1 MTKMS
6 QSQNEL
12 DTIRQRARQAV
23 EYYKRQVNSAS
34 TDNTAAG
41 RSNPSASP
49 VATTSYHRPF
59 EKDHVQDQYER
70 VGGQLQGQRSSMEDM
85 LHGGVA
91 PASSNSFYRAKMK
104 AGIIDMRSSY
114 NERIGSGSARQR
126 SRTFHGPHTGRTRTH
141 TYAVDPQKA
150 KPSARVMGKPK
161 DPPPPPQRPQNLA
174 SPPSPSPPQ
183 HYPHHPAAVTTRVGG
198 TRRNSR
204 GLYRSNSNLE
214 MDSVECVEDDLLPV
228 ALHREYGST
237 SSLDLLASNQ
247 DNYADMLKDFKN
259 GNPQPREPRLRQLLQ
274 QQQKTMNGTAE
285 KDEDEGSDHGKS
297 KSKSKSKER
306 KTRAK
311 SITGD
316 SSSASILKK
325 LRGGSSKHEAG
336 DASSKSED
344 KCNEDSASEEK
355 FRQKVFVH
363 FDCQSVG
370 VRLNKSSQLHTP
382 ASYMKNTTT
391 GASAASVKRNS
402 YAVSSDKDIADATDD
417 DDAGDGKNSDMVR
430 SCPFFRNEIGG
441 ESEDMVSLTK
451 LTSYKHI
458 ASSQTSGSPGSS
470 QSAMSSPPFLRH
482 PACCGVAILDS
493 SKSPSGQILPPLV
506 MHCGHVIEYV
516 DHGAYYYRH
525 FFNGYGEWYLFPLP
539 AFCQLEIALLLLLPV
554 FKG

>member
-1 MTKMS
+1 MS

-23 EYYKRQVNSAS
+23 EYYKRQVNPAS
-34 TDNTAAG
+34 TDNAAASRPTVSSSPMATA
-41 RSNPSASP
+41 
-49 VATTSYHRPF
+49 YHRPF
-59 EKDHVQDQYER
+59 DRDPTQDQHER
-70 VGGQLQGQRSSMEDM
+70 VGGQLQAQRSSVEDM

-114 NERIGSGSARQR
+114 NERIGSASARQR

-150 KPSARVMGKPK
+150 KPSARVVGKPK
-161 DPPPPPQRPQNLA
+161 APPPPPHGPPNLA

-183 HYPHHPAAVTTRVGG
+183 HYPHHPAAVTSRVGG

-214 MDSVECVEDDLLPV
+214 MDSFEGVEDSPLPA

-237 SSLDLLASNQ
+237 SSLDLLACSNQ
-247 DNYADMLKDFKN
+247 ENYADVLKEFKN
-259 GNPQPREPRLRQLLQ
+259 GNPQPRDLRLLQ
-274 QQQKTMNGTAE
+274 LQRQQQKAVNGTVE
-285 KDEDEGSDHGKS
+285 RDEDEGSDHGGKS

-336 DASSKSED
+336 DASKSED
-344 KCNEDSASEEK
+344 KCNEESASEEK
-355 FRQKVFVH
+355 LRQKVFVH

-370 VRLNKSSQLHTP
+370 VRLSKSSRAHTP
-382 ASYMKNTTT
+382 ANYMKNITT

-402 YAVSSDKDIADATDD
+402 YAVSSDKEIADVTDD
-417 DDAGDGKNSDMVR
+417 DDAGDGKSNDLVL

-441 ESEDMVSLTK
+441 ESDEMVSLTK
-451 LTSYKHI
+451 LTAYKHI
-458 ASSQTSGSPGSS
+458 ALSQMNSSPGSN
-470 QSAMSSPPFLRH
+470 QSAMSSSSCVRH

-493 SKSPSGQILPPLV
+493 SPSPSGQILPPLV
-506 MHCGHVIEYV
+506 THRGHVIEYV

-525 FFNGYGEWYLFPLP
+525 FFNGYGE
-539 AFCQLEIALLLLLPV
+539 
-554 FKG
+554 

>member
-12 DTIRQRARQAV
+12 DIIRQRARQAV
-23 EYYKRQVNSAS
+23 EYYKRQGNSAS
-34 TDNTAAG
+34 TDNTPAG

-49 VATTSYHRPF
+49 VATSHYHRPF
-59 EKDHVQDQYER
+59 DKEHVQDQYER

-114 NERIGSGSARQR
+114 NERIGSGSSRQR

-141 TYAVDPQKA
+141 TYAVDPHKA
-150 KPSARVMGKPK
+150 KPSARVAGKPK
-161 DPPPPPQRPQNLA
+161 DPQPPPQRPQNLA

-183 HYPHHPAAVTTRVGG
+183 HYPHHPAAATSRVGG

-228 ALHREYGST
+228 TLHREYGST
-237 SSLDLLASNQ
+237 SSLDLLASNP
-247 DNYADMLKDFKN
+247 DNYAEMLKDFKT
-259 GNPQPREPRLRQLLQ
+259 GNHQPREPRLRQLMQ
-274 QQQKTMNGTAE
+274 QQQQQQRAMNGTAE

-311 SITGD
+311 SITSD

-344 KCNEDSASEEK
+344 KCNEDLASEEK
-355 FRQKVFVH
+355 LRQKVFVH

-370 VRLNKSSQLHTP
+370 VRLSKSNGVQTP
-382 ASYMKNTTT
+382 ASFMRNTTT

-402 YAVSSDKDIADATDD
+402 YAVSSDKEIADVTDD
-417 DDAGDGKNSDMVR
+417 DDAGDGKSNDMVL

-441 ESEDMVSLTK
+441 ESEEMVSLTK

-470 QSAMSSPPFLRH
+470 QSAMSSPSFVRH

-493 SKSPSGQILPPLV
+493 SPSPSGQILPPLV
-506 MHCGHVIEYV
+506 THRGHVIEYV

-525 FFNGYGEWYLFPLP
+525 FFNGYGEWLAYYTFSL
-539 AFCQLEIALLLLLPV
+539 
-554 FKG
+554 